1 MSAPFANALLYWTAA
16 VAITLAAAAWQSARD
31 RLDPWSMYLAGL
43 GGLACA
49 AMAGSGYAALLV
61 AGRDHAAAEGQ
72 GALGAFA
79 GAAGGAWLVLR
90 LRGERFLH
98 YADAAVPAVALGYAT
113 YRIGCFFNGCCA
125 GTVTAVPW
133 GVRFGP
139 ETEAFAVQAA
149 SGLIGPDAAHTLPV
163 HPTQLYHAVA
173 GLAGFAI
180 LLGMGARPAGARLA
194 AGLAFYGVTRL
205 AIEFLRADAVPVAGP
220 LDVNQLVCLAM
231 IAAGAMLGA
240 RRPRPGLRE
249 GPA

>member
-1 MSAPFANALLYWTAA
+1 
-16 VAITLAAAAWQSARD
+16 
-31 RLDPWSMYLAGL
+31 
-43 GGLACA
+43 
-49 AMAGSGYAALLV
+49 
-61 AGRDHAAAEGQ
+61 
-72 GALGAFA
+72 
-79 GAAGGAWLVLR
+79 
-90 LRGERFLH
+90 
-98 YADAAVPAVALGYAT
+98 
-113 YRIGCFFNGCCA
+113 
-125 GTVTAVPW
+125 
-133 GVRFGP
+133 
-139 ETEAFAVQAA
+139 
-149 SGLIGPDAAHTLPV
+149 V

-231 IAAGAMLGA
+231 IAAGAMLWA